1 VAVRQSLVNSH
12 CHRCIR
18 RVPSDI
24 RPVKC
29 DTCSFTLYCSRE
41 CKSRDTAS
49 HAIICDALKGLS
61 GELSPS
67 INYLPW
73 EILWG
78 HLEVLGAG
86 WADDGE
92 LSDLIDMS
100 GASSET
106 SLPWGYKPDE
116 IIDKETLRLVCAI
129 HAKYW
134 ADHWAFLLF
143 LVGKGKLCLWFTADR
158 SLKSEHHRLRNRPVV
173 SCTHGPCRRAGFGTV
188 SFLLAIATLP
198 SLNGC
203 GSGVS
208 HGHRTCTTRQRTVQG
223 RM

>member
-1 VAVRQSLVNSH
+1 LVNSH

-41 CKSRDTAS
+41 CKSRDAAS

-173 SCTHGPCRRAGFGTV
+173 SCTHGPCKTCWIWYCHFPACDCYFTV
-188 SFLLAIATLP
+188 VEWLWIRSVTWT
-198 SLNGC
+198 
-203 GSGVS
+203 S
-208 HGHRTCTTRQRTVQG
+208 HLYHEAADCTRPHVT
-223 RM
+223 